1 MLVKMNINTKF
12 TVATDEGTRV
22 LDVLTK
28 ELATEKFTNLLD
40 KEALAIYISDKFNL
54 KVLVD
59 ELNSMSNQW
68 LVVYV
73 DDIAAGYARITTQG
87 KKIAVLEGKRV
98 VRIADFG
105 VLEQYRND
113 EVVNSLLNK
122 CIQVCRSYEGI
133 WINEYTESP
142 LISSFEAKGFVQQ
155 EGDCQYDDLQLKS
168 HYFVLFP

>member
-1 MLVKMNINTKF
+1 MNINTKF

-28 ELATEKFTNLLD
+28 ELAIEKFTHLLD
-40 KEALAIYISDKFNL
+40 KETLVDYISDRFNL

-87 KKIAVLEGKRV
+87 KKIAILEGKRV

-105 VLEQYRND
+105 VLEKYHSN
-113 EVVNSLLNK
+113 EVMNSLLDK

-133 WINEYTESP
+133 WINEYIESP

-155 EGDCQYDDLQLKS
+155 HEGDNQHDDLPLKS
-168 HYFVLFP
+168 HYFVLFL